1 MHCKQC
7 FFALALAAAL
17 ALPLAGCSFRDVM
30 LYLYGGDEWVEQD
43 KDPVWARCD
52 ADNGVTVVYDT
63 NRWQQPVMAQEDTV
77 SLTAGNQLDYTV
89 VLLQVTDSYTDFLA
103 QSGEELAAETNVV
116 PQELTLTLPQ
126 AEAEA
131 ALYDCGSYQTL
142 FAELTYPGGE
152 KIYVTAATRT
162 SDYSPITALLE
173 QVYPTGQTPESA
185 IDAPAVSPANGTAQS
200 GEKQKSY
207 A

>member
-1 MHCKQC
+1 MKNRLFCVFC
-7 FFALALAAAL
+7 AAILALCL
-17 ALPLAGCSFRDVM
+17 TGCSFSDVM
-30 LYLYGGDEWVEQD
+30 LYLYGGDEWVQADEE
-43 KDPVWARCD
+43 PVYARCE
-52 ADNGVTVVYDT
+52 ADNGVTVLYDT
-63 NRWQQPVMAQEDTV
+63 NIWEAPVMAQEDTV

>member
-1 MHCKQC
+1 MKNRLFCVFC
-7 FFALALAAAL
+7 AAVLALCL
-17 ALPLAGCSFRDVM
+17 TGCSFSDVM
-30 LYLYGGDEWVEQD
+30 LYLYGGDEWVQADEE
-43 KDPVWARCD
+43 PVYARCE
-52 ADNGVTVVYDT
+52 ADNGVTVLYDT
-63 NRWQQPVMAQEDTV
+63 NIWEAPVMAQEDTV